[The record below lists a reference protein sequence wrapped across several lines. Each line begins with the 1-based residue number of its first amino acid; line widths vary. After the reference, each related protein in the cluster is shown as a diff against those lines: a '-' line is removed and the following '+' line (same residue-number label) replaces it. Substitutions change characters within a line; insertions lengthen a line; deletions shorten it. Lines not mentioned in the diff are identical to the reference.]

1 MRRTG
6 CLCCRGLSQGVI
18 SVALYT
24 YITKEIHTMPINRQ
38 ITLTSLIHGN
48 PTPEHFSLVETPL
61 PEITEG
67 QFLVRN
73 LYLSLEPA
81 IRGWLEGKES
91 YFPPIPIGGV
101 IKGPTVARVVASK
114 NEKFQEGDI
123 IFALNQWEDYSVVD
137 DSAILL
143 EKLTPKEGIP
153 LSYYVGPLG
162 GSGTT
167 AYCGLHEVGQIKE
180 GQTIVVSAAAGATG
194 SMVGQIAKQRNC
206 KVIGFVGS
214 DEKADLITKEF
225 GFDGAIN
232 YKTTEDLA
240 AAVQEL
246 APEGVDIYYDNVG
259 GAILNAM
266 LLTMKAY
273 GRIVCCGMIADY
285 NQTDNRNPITNLW
298 EVVARQL
305 TLQGFLQFTYH
316 DKVPAAL
323 AQLEEWIREGK
334 IKVVEDIT
342 EGLANTPQA
351 FGRLMSGATTGKALV
366 KMDLGE

>member
-1 MRRTG
+1 
-6 CLCCRGLSQGVI
+6 
-18 SVALYT
+18 
-24 YITKEIHTMPINRQ
+24 MPVNRQ
-38 ITLTSLIHGN
+38 ITLASLIHGN
-48 PTPEHFSLVETPL
+48 PTPEHFKLVESAMPSI
-61 PEITEG
+61 EEG
-67 QFLVRN
+67 EFLVRN

-91 YFPPIPIGGV
+91 YFPPIPIDGV
-101 IKGPTVARVVASK
+101 IKGPTVGRVVESK
-114 NEKFQEGDI
+114 NSQYQPGDI
-123 IFALNQWEDYSVVD
+123 IFALNRWEDYSVVD
-137 DSAILL
+137 ESAILL
-143 EKLTPKEGIP
+143 EKLSPKEGIP

-167 AYCGLHEVGQIKE
+167 AYCGLHEVGQIQA
-180 GQTIVVSAAAGATG
+180 GQTVVVSAAAGATG
-194 SMVGQIAKQRNC
+194 SMVGQIAKQRGC
-206 KVIGFVGS
+206 RVIGFVGS
-214 DEKADLITKEF
+214 DAKAKLITEEF
-225 GFDGAIN
+225 GFDAAIN
-232 YKTTEDLA
+232 YKTAPDLA
-240 AAVQEL
+240 AAVNEL
-246 APEGVDIYYDNVG
+246 VPDGVDVYYDNVG

-266 LLTMKAY
+266 LTTMKVY

-305 TLQGFLQFTYH
+305 TMQGFLQFTYH

-323 AQLEEWIREGK
+323 AELEGWIKSDK

-366 KMDLGE
+366 KVD